1 MKILILSC
9 NTGEGHNSSGKALQA
24 ALRSRGVECDLED
37 TLAVRSKWLSKIVS
51 DFYEFSIKISLFG
64 FIYRLAEQYNAL
76 QLKVK
81 SPIYS
86 FGGLFAPKIIN
97 LLQSKHYDGV
107 ICVHLFPAEA
117 MTMIRHK
124 YGQRIPSIFVMTDY
138 TCIPLLYETDLD
150 KYVIPHN
157 DLMDEFVIKGLVRG
171 KLEALG
177 IPINE
182 NRFTKRLPREEA
194 QELAN
199 ELFSW
204 EEAKG
209 KWYLIMGGSMGF
221 GKLPELVK
229 QLQSSVSS
237 NDRIICICGKNDKL
251 KQQLTKLFHESSTV
265 KVLGYTR
272 EIPLLMDASDVLL
285 TKPGGI
291 TSTEAIIKNIPIVH
305 ISPIKG
311 LEEDN
316 AVFFRNMGMSLRGN
330 TIESQ
335 VEMATRLSHNADAQR
350 EMIEAQRQNSNQN
363 CSNDIADLIINIAQ
377 QQHS

>member
-51 DFYEFSIKISLFG
+51 DLYEFSIKISLFG
-64 FIYRLAEQYNAL
+64 LIYRLAEQYNAL
-76 QLKVK
+76 QLKIK
-81 SPIYS
+81 SPIYT
-86 FGGLFAPKIIN
+86 FGGLFAPKIEHR
-97 LLQSKHYDGV
+97 LHKEHYDGI

-157 DLMDEFVIKGLVRG
+157 ELMDEFVIKGLVRG

-177 IPINE
+177 IPVNE
-182 NRFTKRLPREEA
+182 NRFTERVPREEA

-199 ELFSW
+199 ELFNW

-221 GKLPELVK
+221 GKIPKLVK
-229 QLQSSVSS
+229 RLQSSVSS
-237 NDRIICICGKNDKL
+237 NDRIICICGKNEKL
-251 KQQLTKLFHESSTV
+251 KQQLTEIFHESSTV

-335 VEMATRLSHNADAQR
+335 VEMATRLSHDTDAQR
-350 EMIEAQRQNSNQN
+350 EMIEAQRQNSNKN
-363 CSNDIADLIINIAQ
+363 CSYDIADLIIKMAQ